1 MADIRYNNSFSLAG
15 GFNITNAEPI
25 DSRMYVADIQHIY
38 SADNWEKVKP
48 YPGLIVA
55 APSGEVRICV
65 NSDYTKEESWKKIGG
80 GNVSVE
86 TFAEAEELA
95 VEANIGQVIFVS
107 GESIAYIVSGEGVL
121 MKLATSTAGDIDSI
135 VAALQA
141 DLKALQGVVGTV
153 ATDEA
158 EATGLIKDIADNAAA
173 IAELKAIDHDA
184 YIEADE
190 ALKLELQG
198 EMEEALEGKVD
209 VKTYED
215 KVAELEGEIADAI
228 TTAADDATSKANA
241 AQSAAEEYADGLNA
255 AMNTRVETLEGKAD
269 AYVAADEALKLELQ
283 GEMEEALEGK
293 VDVVEGSRLMTEA
306 EGTKL
311 AGIAVGAQVNIIE
324 SVKVNGNALEIT
336 DKSVNVLIP
345 ECKVKGVDGAD
356 KMLSLSDNGEVKS
369 ELSISYVKA
378 EDSADGKPYIALF
391 GKGGTTLID
400 SIDATEFVKDGMIE
414 TVKLIDLAEGGK
426 ALQIT
431 WNTDAGKEVL
441 NVPVGDLMDYYYEG
455 DGIKL
460 GEDRKF
466 SVDLKE
472 GEKFLVVDASGLGI
486 DTTALWGAADEKY
499 DAKNAASNALT
510 AANEYTDGQ
519 ITELDTKAQGY
530 ASDAQ
535 TAAQGYA
542 DGLNAAMNTR
552 VEALEGKADA
562 YVAADEALKS
572 ELQGEIST
580 AKADAISAATAYNT
594 AMNTRVE
601 ALEGKAD
608 AYVAADEA
616 VKQYADDTF
625 VSKTGFNEYT
635 EAMEAKLNGIEENA
649 EVNVIEKVI
658 VNGIEATIAEGTKDA
673 SVKVDAKDI
682 ELGVAITGK
691 EGATI
696 YSGETKISTVLQ
708 GIQDSIR
715 AAVAGGVNS
724 VTAADNVIDVNNA
737 DPNNPKVSIKVE
749 TSSDVTVAAG
759 HIELIKGENG
769 LYGAMYYEGDDAE

>member
-173 IAELKAIDHDA
+173 IAELKAIDQDA
-184 YIEADE
+184 YIE
-190 ALKLELQG
+190 
-198 EMEEALEGKVD
+198 
-209 VKTYED
+209 
-215 KVAELEGEIADAI
+215 
-228 TTAADDATSKANA
+228 
-241 AQSAAEEYADGLNA
+241 
-255 AMNTRVETLEGKAD
+255 
-269 AYVAADEALKLELQ
+269 ADEALKLELQ

-356 KMLSLSDNGEVKS
+356 KMLSLSDNGEVKT